1 MLSLALETALG
12 VSCNIRPVT
21 GIWMRLSQDF
31 QKKKKEEEKPRA
43 SHFASISL
51 FSGLFV
57 FMYVRARVCSCSWS
71 RSLADIYRRVRG
83 ACRITF
89 HRRGPRE
96 QRGFLSATWL
106 SVDCSAT
113 PPLLPVSPPPPPPPS
128 PPAPRPKP
136 PPKLQRSPYCWQL
149 SLPPLLLPS
158 LKTPALPPLAA
169 DTASTAGVL

>member
-12 VSCNIRPVT
+12 VSCSNIRPVT
-21 GIWMRLSQDF
+21 GIWMRLPQDF
-31 QKKKKEEEKPRA
+31 HKTKSLSFCLMP
-43 SHFASISL
+43 HFHCFLVYMCAC
-51 FSGLFV
+51 
-57 FMYVRARVCSCSWS
+57 VCSCSWS

-83 ACRITF
+83 GCRITF

-96 QRGFLSATWL
+96 YWGFLSATWL
-106 SVDCSAT
+106 SVDCSAK
-113 PPLLPVSPPPPPPPS
+113 PPLPIS

-149 SLPPLLLPS
+149 SLPPFLLS
-158 LKTPALPPLAA
+158 KTPALPPLAA